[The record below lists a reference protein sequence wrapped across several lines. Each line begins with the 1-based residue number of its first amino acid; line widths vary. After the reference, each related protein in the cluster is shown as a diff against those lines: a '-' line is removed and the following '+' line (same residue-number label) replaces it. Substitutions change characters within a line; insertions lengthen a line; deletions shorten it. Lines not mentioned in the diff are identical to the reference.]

1 MLYSNSDFKLVDG
14 QLLCLLVIH
23 NQGTIAVIQVY
34 ILHVFIDPS
43 IYFPYVLRKVN
54 KLSNISN
61 MLSVSIMLMFRLNLC
76 DKENRDMPW
85 GGQLHHY

>member
-34 ILHVFIDPS
+34 ILQVFIDPS

-54 KLSNISN
+54 KLSNVSN

-76 DKENRDMPW
+76 DKENHDMPW